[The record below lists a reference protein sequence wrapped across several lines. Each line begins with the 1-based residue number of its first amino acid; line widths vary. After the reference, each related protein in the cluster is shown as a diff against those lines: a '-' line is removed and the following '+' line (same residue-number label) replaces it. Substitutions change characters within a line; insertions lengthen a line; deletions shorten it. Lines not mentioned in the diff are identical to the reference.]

1 MTAHGMICCG
11 RTMEEAFDHCLKLED
26 CCRQYIEEGYER
38 DEQIMDIKE
47 ILETAL
53 LLCRG
58 CDQRSLTAEVPS

>member
-47 ILETAL
+47 ILE
-53 LLCRG
+53 R
-58 CDQRSLTAEVPS
+58 QRSFFAERV